1 MFCPLLVK
9 VNSFFKILFV
19 AASITLFSRLPRGSV
34 YKFASK
40 PRKGY
45 LRPGCGDFEDQKEPD
60 ADNDAAAPE
69 SPAQKNLET
78 PGGSS
83 LHVKSSGVLKAKA
96 KSAINERLR
105 VAVESKGRKA
115 FVLLHRLRLPA
126 GVRTFKLSADGE
138 LVPVLNG
145 GGGDDGSI
153 EGESFADFEIDDD
166 GDEGGDGDAHDG
178 GGLPSE
184 VGNCVLA

>member
-1 MFCPLLVK
+1 M
-9 VNSFFKILFV
+9 
-19 AASITLFSRLPRGSV
+19 

-45 LRPGCGDFEDQKEPD
+45 LRPGCGDFDDQKEQD
-60 ADNDAAAPE
+60 AVPE

-83 LHVKSSGVLKAKA
+83 LHVKSTGVLKAKA

-145 GGGDDGSI
+145 GGGDDGSV